1 MKYIFSESQL
11 RNLIDKE
18 IDERSRTLANTRK
31 KRLFPK
37 NAMMSNPD
45 RFKEYDKEVKNIKE
59 GNQMVLKN
67 LRKQEWVVLK
77 KYQTTQKKKVDCP
90 C

>member
-18 IDERSRTLANTRK
+18 IDEGLAPLRYPEK

-37 NAMMSNPD
+37 NIMMSNPD
-45 RFKEYDKEVKNIKE
+45 
-59 GNQMVLKN
+59 GLKN
-67 LRKQEWVVLK
+67 TIRKLK
-77 KYQTTQKKKVDCP
+77 I
-90 C
+90 